1 MSDNQRRTICR
12 LLFLL
17 TCALP
22 TAVCGYWI
30 GHPQTASGWERAIK
44 AEMGVEAEIGFIATP
59 SPFKTILHDVR
70 FSDPEYGSLL
80 ETVAIEVTMGDQV
93 QVKIPHPVNHVN
105 NRGLARLIKTIN
117 QYPIRRASIKKEW
130 RISFDEPIE
139 ISRVAAAELFGAGA
153 LKNQIDTNALLD
165 PLVESI
171 VIDQLRI
178 DVEPSFDG
186 TLVAAHF
193 ALPQDKALAAA
204 NQSTKK
210 VEIQLKKER
219 RGQAIWLHTFKQ
231 PLPCWLTAEFT
242 EDIATGL
249 GADATFAGELKLTTL
264 SGQSPEVM
272 LNGQFDRLSS
282 PSIGFNAPNLS
293 VVLDRCTFAEG
304 QFSDWSAALRIPDGQ
319 RYRHLAID
327 PASLY
332 TSSRRFVVGNAIR
345 SAIAN
350 GLSPQMAA
358 EPNSTGTL
366 R

>member
-1 MSDNQRRTICR
+1 MSDNQRRIICR

-30 GHPQTASGWERAIK
+30 GHPQTAAGWQRAIK
-44 AEMGVEAEIGFIATP
+44 AEMGVEAEVGFIATP

-70 FSDPEYGSLL
+70 FSDPEFGSLL
-80 ETVAIEVTMGDQV
+80 ETVAIEITMGEQV
-93 QVKIPHPVNHVN
+93 QVKIPHPVNNVN
-105 NRGLARLIKTIN
+105 NRGLARLIKTIH
-117 QYPIRRASIKKEW
+117 QYPIRRASINKEW

-139 ISRVAAAELFGAGA
+139 ISRVAAAELFGGG
-153 LKNQIDTNALLD
+153 LVENQAVTNALLD

-171 VIDQLRI
+171 VIDKLRI

-186 TLVAAHF
+186 TLVAASF
-193 ALPQDKALAAA
+193 ALPQDNALAAEGRA
-204 NQSTKK
+204 AKK
-210 VEIQLKKER
+210 VEIQLKKELL
-219 RGQAIWLHTFKQ
+219 GEAIWLHTFKQ
-231 PLPCWLTAEFT
+231 PLPCWLTAGFT
-242 EDIATGL
+242 DEIATGL
-249 GADATFAGELKLTTL
+249 GQDATFAGELKLTSL
-264 SGQSPEVM
+264 AGQGPEVM
-272 LNGQFDRLSS
+272 LSGQFDRLSS
-282 PSIGFNAPNLS
+282 PSIGFDSPNLS

-304 QFSDWSAALRIPDGQ
+304 QVSDWSAALRIPDGD
-319 RYRHLAID
+319 RFRHLAID

-358 EPNSTGTL
+358 EPNPNGVL